1 MKVIGVGGGG
11 NNAVNRMIEDQLTGV
26 QFIAVNTEKQV
37 LFGENRSKADL
48 KIQIGEKLTKGL
60 GAGAKPEIGQRAA
73 EESRE
78 EIAQAIRGAD
88 MVFVTAGMGGGTGT
102 GAAPIIANIAKEMG
116 ILTVGVVTRP
126 FRFEGKRRLD
136 QANAGIEELKQCV
149 DALVVIPNDKLLDV
163 CDKKTSM
170 KDAFKIADSILSQGV
185 KGISNLITSPGYIDL
200 DFADISS
207 VMRNSGIA
215 HMGIGRASG
224 ENRAEVAIKAAINSP
239 LLETTIDGA
248 SNVVF
253 NIAGDKNLTLYEIES
268 ASELIYELVDSDANI
283 IFGTSVAT
291 GLDEPSKA
299 EKKKTDDTEAPAFE
313 KFSDDDFVIPPF
325 LSNKNN

>member
-1 MKVIGVGGGG
+1 MLEFDNEKEITGANMKVIGVGGGG

-126 FRFEGKRRLD
+126 FRVEGKRRLD

-170 KDAFKIADSILSQGV
+170 KDAFKIADRILSQGV
-185 KGISNLITSPGYIDL
+185 KGISNLITSPG
-200 DFADISS
+200 
-207 VMRNSGIA
+207 
-215 HMGIGRASG
+215 
-224 ENRAEVAIKAAINSP
+224 
-239 LLETTIDGA
+239 
-248 SNVVF
+248 
-253 NIAGDKNLTLYEIES
+253 
-268 ASELIYELVDSDANI
+268 
-283 IFGTSVAT
+283 
-291 GLDEPSKA
+291 
-299 EKKKTDDTEAPAFE
+299 
-313 KFSDDDFVIPPF
+313 
-325 LSNKNN
+325 